1 MGEISHRMLLSE
13 HSFGALL
20 QSTQSDVLAFVCHIV
35 GNRDDAHDVAQDVYV
50 RAWRAAQRGDP
61 PFVPTTSSP
70 ADTLDL
76 ASIRRWLFH
85 VAYRQAVTWLRH
97 RAVIPWE
104 SFDSEEDDIVVVT
117 PIGQTAEA
125 PFEDRIIEEAV
136 LQAAFARLKRADA
149 ACLWLDIV
157 QGFSTAEIAK
167 TLGIAPNAARK
178 RLSRAMERLRAA
190 YFAQEVEPGRMR
202 KGMSK

>member
-1 MGEISHRMLLSE
+1 MGELSHRMLLSE
-13 HSFGALL
+13 QSFGRLL
-20 QSTQSDVLAFVCHIV
+20 QATQSDVQAFVCHLV
-35 GNRDDAHDVAQDVYV
+35 GNQDDAHDVAQDVYV

-61 PFVPTTSSP
+61 PFVPATNSSVD
-70 ADTLDL
+70 ALDL
-76 ASIRRWLFH
+76 PNIRRWLFH
-85 VAYRQAVTWLRH
+85 VAYRQAITWLRH

-104 SFDSEEDDIVVVT
+104 SFDGEDGGVIVT
-117 PIGQTAEA
+117 PLGQRTQE
-125 PFEDRIIEEAV
+125 PFEDRIIEEVV
-136 LQAAFARLKRADA
+136 LQAAFAHLKRADA

-157 QGFSTAEIAK
+157 QGYSTSEIAT
-167 TLGIAPNAARK
+167 TLGIAPSAARK